1 MTELRPLFTVF
12 RQCKLSFNRLWLQ
25 LAAVVY
31 AYVAAAVE
39 QNKIQ
44 APVHRMK
51 PVLLVLAKEAAD
63 TGRPGCPA
71 PA

>member
-1 MTELRPLFTVF
+1 M
-12 RQCKLSFNRLWLQ
+12 Q

-31 AYVAAAVE
+31 AYAAAAVE
-39 QNKIQ
+39 QSKIQ

-51 PVLLVLAKEAAD
+51 PVLLVLANLKEAAD

-71 PA
+71 ATKVAAF